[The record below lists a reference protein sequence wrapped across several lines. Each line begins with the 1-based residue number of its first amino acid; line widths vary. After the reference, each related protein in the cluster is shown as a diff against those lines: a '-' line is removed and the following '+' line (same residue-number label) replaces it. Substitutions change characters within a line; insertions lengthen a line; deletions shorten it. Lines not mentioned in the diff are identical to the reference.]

1 MASKSN
7 VLPIVTDHYATLVH
21 GRTEKPRILDY
32 AFQLGFPLAAG
43 LVVWLRDV
51 RLREL
56 GGALGGL
63 AVFTALL
70 FGLLVFVFQLRIQA
84 ASDPRLGRGHRVL
97 ELIDELYSNVGYSV
111 LVGIVVTAAGMVA
124 TTTSDGDMGSAPWV
138 SGALATLTL
147 HLVIVVLMCLKR
159 ARAAYNS
166 VAR

>member
-1 MASKSN
+1 MANKSN

-32 AFQLGFPLAAG
+32 ALQLGLPVAAG
-43 LVVWLRDV
+43 VAVWLMDV

-70 FGLLVFVFQLRIQA
+70 FGLLVFVFQLRMQA

-97 ELIDELYSNVGYSV
+97 VLIDELFSNVGYSV
-111 LVGIVVTAAGMVA
+111 LVGLVVTGAAMVA
-124 TTTSDGDMGSAPWV
+124 TTTADGAAGSAPWV
-138 SGALATLTL
+138 SGVLTMLTL
-147 HLVIVVLMCLKR
+147 HLVVVVLMCLKR
-159 ARAAYNS
+159 ARSAYNS
-166 VAR
+166 MAH